1 MSEEKRVRR
10 TPEQIAAD
18 LDVQIEKLKDS
29 ILELENKKAAS
40 ATEFDN
46 KIAAVKEKI
55 AKLEAK
61 KKDVLTPKKRKPRKS
76 KADQIKL
83 LVRQAQ
89 KSGMKL
95 DEIADKL
102 GMALPEYPDI
112 PLFLC
117 PAAERLRDFLFSSSR
132 ISTQLLFLQK
142 FVCPFHINH
151 KLILLFRCKPFC
163 KIILNAFIEVKRN
176 FSL

>member
-1 MSEEKRVRR
+1 MSDEKRVRR

-29 ILELENKKAAS
+29 ILELENKKAES
-40 ATEFDN
+40 VTEFDN

-55 AKLEAK
+55 AKLEVK

-76 KADQIKL
+76 KAEQIKL

-89 KSGMKL
+89 KSGMNL

-102 GMALPEYPDI
+102 GMALPE
-112 PLFLC
+112 
-117 PAAERLRDFLFSSSR
+117 
-132 ISTQLLFLQK
+132 
-142 FVCPFHINH
+142 
-151 KLILLFRCKPFC
+151 
-163 KIILNAFIEVKRN
+163 
-176 FSL
+176 

>member
-29 ILELENKKAAS
+29 ILELENKKAAILLS
-40 ATEFDN
+40 NSVAD
-46 KIAAVKEKI
+46 AAFLFSNSKM
-55 AKLEAK
+55 EAK

-102 GMALPEYPDI
+102 GMALPE
-112 PLFLC
+112 
-117 PAAERLRDFLFSSSR
+117 
-132 ISTQLLFLQK
+132 
-142 FVCPFHINH
+142 
-151 KLILLFRCKPFC
+151 
-163 KIILNAFIEVKRN
+163 
-176 FSL
+176 

>member
-61 KKDVLTPKKRKPRKS
+61 KVLTPKKRKPRKS

-102 GMALPEYPDI
+102 GMALPE
-112 PLFLC
+112 
-117 PAAERLRDFLFSSSR
+117 
-132 ISTQLLFLQK
+132 
-142 FVCPFHINH
+142 
-151 KLILLFRCKPFC
+151 
-163 KIILNAFIEVKRN
+163 
-176 FSL
+176 

>member
-1 MSEEKRVRR
+1 MTNKTLGTVSNTPVSYTHLEEKRVRR

-102 GMALPEYPDI
+102 GKMCIRDS
-112 PLFLC
+112 
-117 PAAERLRDFLFSSSR
+117 LR
-132 ISTQLLFLQK
+132 
-142 FVCPFHINH
+142 
-151 KLILLFRCKPFC
+151 
-163 KIILNAFIEVKRN
+163 
-176 FSL
+176 

>member
-40 ATEFDN
+40 VTEFDN

-95 DEIADKL
+95 DEIADKVDFAAFTDEKF
-102 GMALPEYPDI
+102 GYKT
-112 PLFLC
+112 PLSYEEWLEENHYHKIDK
-117 PAAERLRDFLFSSSR
+117 AVAERLYAQELAYLEANKKRTLKEITTRR
-132 ISTQLLFLQK
+132 IAEFKAAVGKYVGL
-142 FVCPFHINH
+142 
-151 KLILLFRCKPFC
+151 
-163 KIILNAFIEVKRN
+163 
-176 FSL
+176 

>member
-1 MSEEKRVRR
+1 M
-10 TPEQIAAD
+10 
-18 LDVQIEKLKDS
+18 DVQIEKLKDS

-89 KSGMKL
+89 KSGMNL

-102 GMALPEYPDI
+102 GMALPE
-112 PLFLC
+112 
-117 PAAERLRDFLFSSSR
+117 
-132 ISTQLLFLQK
+132 
-142 FVCPFHINH
+142 
-151 KLILLFRCKPFC
+151 
-163 KIILNAFIEVKRN
+163 
-176 FSL
+176 

>member
-1 MSEEKRVRR
+1 MQLFALFPFCFGYKISHF
-10 TPEQIAAD
+10 I
-18 LDVQIEKLKDS
+18 I
-29 ILELENKKAAS
+29 
-40 ATEFDN
+40 EFDN

-55 AKLEAK
+55 AKLEVK

-102 GMALPEYPDI
+102 GMALPE
-112 PLFLC
+112 
-117 PAAERLRDFLFSSSR
+117 
-132 ISTQLLFLQK
+132 
-142 FVCPFHINH
+142 
-151 KLILLFRCKPFC
+151 
-163 KIILNAFIEVKRN
+163 
-176 FSL
+176 

>member
-18 LDVQIEKLKDS
+18 LDVQIEKLKDY
-29 ILELENKKAAS
+29 
-40 ATEFDN
+40 

-102 GMALPEYPDI
+102 GMALPE
-112 PLFLC
+112 
-117 PAAERLRDFLFSSSR
+117 
-132 ISTQLLFLQK
+132 
-142 FVCPFHINH
+142 
-151 KLILLFRCKPFC
+151 
-163 KIILNAFIEVKRN
+163 
-176 FSL
+176 

>member
-1 MSEEKRVRR
+1 MTIFPHIAHYRILKPSEPHFRGSF
-10 TPEQIAAD
+10 
-18 LDVQIEKLKDS
+18 LFLYGGLWS
-29 ILELENKKAAS
+29 GYKKAAS

-102 GMALPEYPDI
+102 GMALPE
-112 PLFLC
+112 
-117 PAAERLRDFLFSSSR
+117 
-132 ISTQLLFLQK
+132 
-142 FVCPFHINH
+142 
-151 KLILLFRCKPFC
+151 
-163 KIILNAFIEVKRN
+163 
-176 FSL
+176 

>member
-1 MSEEKRVRR
+1 MSEGKRIRR
-10 TPEQIAAD
+10 TPEQIVAD

-29 ILELENKKAAS
+29 ILELENKKAA
-40 ATEFDN
+40 AVTEFD
-46 KIAAVKEKI
+46 KKI

-61 KKDVLTPKKRKPRKS
+61 KKDVLTPKKRKQRKS

-102 GMALPEYPDI
+102 GMALPE
-112 PLFLC
+112 
-117 PAAERLRDFLFSSSR
+117 
-132 ISTQLLFLQK
+132 
-142 FVCPFHINH
+142 
-151 KLILLFRCKPFC
+151 
-163 KIILNAFIEVKRN
+163 
-176 FSL
+176 

>member
-1 MSEEKRVRR
+1 MPAPKTPGTGQDSILQWFCRR
-10 TPEQIAAD
+10 SALHPQPG
-18 LDVQIEKLKDS
+18 QDS

-40 ATEFDN
+40 VTEFDN

-102 GMALPEYPDI
+102 GMALPE
-112 PLFLC
+112 
-117 PAAERLRDFLFSSSR
+117 
-132 ISTQLLFLQK
+132 
-142 FVCPFHINH
+142 
-151 KLILLFRCKPFC
+151 
-163 KIILNAFIEVKRN
+163 
-176 FSL
+176 